1 AVALGA
7 RRAHARH
14 RLRVAVARLAV
25 LHVAL
30 HGWSFGAA
38 STSSGCTDANCV
50 CRVTLRPHFWHLA
63 YFADVTR
70 VAPPHSGHNAPIAI
84 RIDVNTPRCLRFA
97 SVKRSLRVI
106 ACPLHTGHLCGPIAL
121 SLRLCVRCHRSVDR
135 SAESW
140 SVEGGFRRVG
150 AYPPARVGF
159 VINGRALVQLTARLL
174 QSVRPPRIRLAR
186 LRRRAGGGECSA

>member
-70 VAPPHSGHNAPIAI
+70 VAPPHSGHSAPIAI

-97 SVKRSLRVI
+97 SVKRSLRCI
-106 ACPLHTGHLCGPIAL
+106 AASRLTDCGTGRWMPQREQNEAVVALDVVRVCEQVGNTNLHPLGADVSTILATEFHHDSLLTHGCRLPAL
-121 SLRLCVRCHRSVDR
+121 
-135 SAESW
+135 
-140 SVEGGFRRVG
+140 G
-150 AYPPARVGF
+150 PPA
-159 VINGRALVQLTARLL
+159 
-174 QSVRPPRIRLAR
+174 SSPSP
-186 LRRRAGGGECSA
+186 